1 MGELDQAAGRLPTA
15 LGWAHGRDKTGAFF
29 LKILPRRVSRRNLMT
44 CLRQERGKGRSVT
57 PVMRTGVCILL
68 CFLGCSIWILRG
80 KRGPQHYPVLPVPC
94 PLPHQSRCKGHRWGL
109 LATDK
114 PLGWGGGHQGAEGWR
129 LLQPPCACNCSY
141 EWFGL
146 LREGP
151 DGSPLSP
158 RLTSHVSRNTQFI

>member
-1 MGELDQAAGRLPTA
+1 
-15 LGWAHGRDKTGAFF
+15 
-29 LKILPRRVSRRNLMT
+29 MT

-114 PLGWGGGHQGAEGWR
+114 PLGWGGGTREQKDGGFCN
-129 LLQPPCACNCSY
+129 LLVLVTVLMS
-141 EWFGL
+141 GL
-146 LREGP
+146 
-151 DGSPLSP
+151 DC
-158 RLTSHVSRNTQFI
+158 